1 MTKELLVM
9 ECININGW
17 YNKVRADKNKLN
29 GLSVSTLWA
38 LRKNMKK
45 IAETVDS
52 FNELKASLENE
63 LQEEFF
69 NDEKSEE
76 VTVKGEN
83 GEDTPA
89 RKVKDEYFNDYQK
102 KINELNGKLN
112 ELAMTK
118 ESYDFASINMDKEIE
133 RLNVDCNLDMDDLD
147 MLSIFEQN
155 ENEKDAE

>member
-17 YNKVRADKNKLN
+17 YNNVRADKNKLN
-29 GLSVSTLWA
+29 GLSVPTLWA

-76 VTVKGEN
+76 TTVKGTN

-89 RKVKDEYFNDYQK
+89 RKVKNEFFNAYQN

-112 ELAMTK
+112 ELATTK
-118 ESYDFASINMDKEIE
+118 ESYEFTPIDMEKEIE
-133 RLNVDCNLDMDDLD
+133 RLNTDCNLDMDDLD
-147 MLSIFEQN
+147 MLSVFEQ
-155 ENEKDAE
+155 NEKDAE

>member
-17 YNKVRADKNKLN
+17 YNQIRADKNKLN

-52 FNELKASLENE
+52 FNELKSSLENE

-76 VTVKGEN
+76 TMVKNEN

-89 RKVKDEYFNDYQK
+89 RKVKDEYFTEYQN

-112 ELAMTK
+112 ELAITK
-118 ESYDFASINMDKEIE
+118 ESYEFTPIDMEKEIE
-133 RLNVDCNLDMDDLD
+133 RINVDCNLDMDDLD

-155 ENEKDAE
+155 EKEAE

>member
-17 YNKVRADKNKLN
+17 YNKVRADKNKLK

-38 LRKNMKK
+38 LRKNIKK

-89 RKVKDEYFNDYQK
+89 RKIKDEYFDDYQK
-102 KINELNGKLN
+102 KIDELNGKLN
-112 ELAMTK
+112 ELAITK
-118 ESYDFASINMDKEIE
+118 ESYDFASIDMDKEIE

-147 MLSIFEQN
+147 MLSIFE
-155 ENEKDAE
+155 

>member
-76 VTVKGEN
+76 TIVKGDN
-83 GEDTPA
+83 GEETPA
-89 RKVKDEYFNDYQK
+89 RKVKDEFFNAYQN
-102 KINELNGKLN
+102 KIKELNGKLN
-112 ELAMTK
+112 ELAVTK
-118 ESYDFASINMDKEIE
+118 ESFEFTPINMENEIE
-133 RLNVDCNLDMDDLD
+133 RINVDCNLDMDDLD

-155 ENEKDAE
+155 EKDAE

>member
-17 YNKVRADKNKLN
+17 YNQIRADKNKLN

-76 VTVKGEN
+76 TIVKGDN
-83 GEDTPA
+83 GENTPA
-89 RKVKDEYFNDYQK
+89 RKVKDEYFGAYQN
-102 KINELNGKLN
+102 KIRELNGKLN
-112 ELAMTK
+112 ELAITK
-118 ESYDFASINMDKEIE
+118 ESFDFTPINMENEIE
-133 RLNVDCNLDMDDLD
+133 RLNTDCNLNMDDLD
-147 MLSIFEQN
+147 MLSVFEQ
-155 ENEKDAE
+155 NEKDAE

>member
-17 YNKVRADKNKLN
+17 YNQVRTDKNKLH
-29 GLSVSTLWA
+29 GLSVPTLWA

-76 VTVKGEN
+76 TIVKGTN

-89 RKVKDEYFNDYQK
+89 RKVKDEYFDAYQN

-112 ELAMTK
+112 ELAITK
-118 ESYDFASINMDKEIE
+118 ESYEFTPIDMEKEIE
-133 RLNVDCNLDMDDLD
+133 RLNTDCNLDMDDLD
-147 MLSIFEQN
+147 MLSVFEQ
-155 ENEKDAE
+155 NEKDAE

>member
-17 YNKVRADKNKLN
+17 YNQVRTDKNKLN
-29 GLSVSTLWA
+29 GLSVPTLWA

-69 NDEKSEE
+69 NDEKSEA
-76 VTVKGEN
+76 TIVKGTN

-89 RKVKDEYFNDYQK
+89 RKVKDEYFTAYQN

-112 ELAMTK
+112 ELATTK
-118 ESYDFASINMDKEIE
+118 ESYEFTPIDMEKEIE
-133 RLNVDCNLDMDDLD
+133 RLNTDCNLDMDDLD
-147 MLSIFEQN
+147 MLSVFEQ
-155 ENEKDAE
+155 NEKDAE

>member
-1 MTKELLVM
+1 MTKKLLVM

-17 YNKVRADKNKLN
+17 YNKIRADKNKLN

-45 IAETVDS
+45 IAETVDF

-102 KINELNGKLN
+102 KINELNRKLN
-112 ELAMTK
+112 ELAITK
-118 ESYDFASINMDKEIE
+118 ESYDFTSIDMDKEIE
-133 RLNVDCNLDMDDLD
+133 RLNIDCNLDMDDLD

-155 ENEKDAE
+155 EKDAE

>member
-17 YNKVRADKNKLN
+17 YNQIRADKNKLN

-52 FNELKASLENE
+52 FNELKASLEKE

-76 VTVKGEN
+76 TVVKGEN

-102 KINELNGKLN
+102 KINELNSKLN

-118 ESYDFASINMDKEIE
+118 ESYDFSAIDMDKEVE
-133 RLNVDCNLDMDDLD
+133 RLNIDCNLDMDDLD
-147 MLSIFEQN
+147 ILSIFEQN
-155 ENEKDAE
+155 EKDAE

>member
-29 GLSVSTLWA
+29 GLSVPTLWA

-45 IAETVDS
+45 IAETVES

-76 VTVKGEN
+76 TTVKGEN

-89 RKVKDEYFNDYQK
+89 RKVKDEYFDAYQK

-112 ELAMTK
+112 ELAITK
-118 ESYDFASINMDKEIE
+118 ESYEFTPIDMDKEME
-133 RLNVDCNLDMDDLD
+133 RLNIDCNLDIDDLD

-155 ENEKDAE
+155 EKDAE

>member
-17 YNKVRADKNKLN
+17 YNQVRADKNKLN
-29 GLSVSTLWA
+29 GLSVPTLWA

-45 IAETVDS
+45 IAETVES
-52 FNELKASLENE
+52 FNDLKSSLENE

-76 VTVKGEN
+76 TMIKGEN

-89 RKVKDEYFNDYQK
+89 RKVKDEYFNAYQD
-102 KINELNGKLN
+102 KIKELNGKLN
-112 ELAMTK
+112 ELAITK
-118 ESYDFASINMDKEIE
+118 ESYEFTPIDMEREVE
-133 RLNVDCNLDMDDLD
+133 RLDTDCNLNMDDLD

-155 ENEKDAE
+155 EKDAE

>member
-76 VTVKGEN
+76 ITVKGEN

-102 KINELNGKLN
+102 NINELNGKLN

>member
-17 YNKVRADKNKLN
+17 YNNIRTDKNKLN
-29 GLSVSTLWA
+29 GLSVATLWA

-45 IAETVDS
+45 ITETVDS
-52 FNELKASLENE
+52 FNELKSSLENE

-69 NDEKSEE
+69 NNEKSEE
-76 VTVKGEN
+76 TIIKGSN
-83 GEDTPA
+83 GEETPA
-89 RKVKDEYFNDYQK
+89 RKVKDEYFTAYQN

-118 ESYDFASINMDKEIE
+118 ESYDFTPINMENEIE
-133 RLNVDCNLDMDDLD
+133 RLNTDCNLNMDDLD
-147 MLSIFEQN
+147 MLSVFEQ
-155 ENEKDAE
+155 NEKDAE

>member
-29 GLSVSTLWA
+29 GLSVPTLWA

-45 IAETVDS
+45 IAETVES

-76 VTVKGEN
+76 TTVKGEN

-89 RKVKDEYFNDYQK
+89 RKVKDEYFDAYQK

-112 ELAMTK
+112 ELAITK
-118 ESYDFASINMDKEIE
+118 ESYEFTPIDMDKEME
-133 RLNVDCNLDMDDLD
+133 RLNIDCNLDMDDLD

-155 ENEKDAE
+155 EKDAE

>member
-17 YNKVRADKNKLN
+17 YNKIRADKNKLN

-69 NDEKSEE
+69 NNEKSEE

-89 RKVKDEYFNDYQK
+89 RKVKDEYFTAYQK

-112 ELAMTK
+112 ELAITK
-118 ESYDFASINMDKEIE
+118 ENFEFTPINMENEIE
-133 RLNVDCNLDMDDLD
+133 RLNADCNLDMDDLD
-147 MLSIFEQN
+147 MLSVFEQ
-155 ENEKDAE
+155 NEKDAE

>member
-69 NDEKSEE
+69 NEEKSEE

-89 RKVKDEYFNDYQK
+89 RKVKDEYFTAYQK

-112 ELAMTK
+112 ELAITK
-118 ESYDFASINMDKEIE
+118 ENFEFTPINMENEIE
-133 RLNVDCNLDMDDLD
+133 RLNTDCNLNMDDLD
-147 MLSIFEQN
+147 ILSVFE
-155 ENEKDAE
+155 

>member
-45 IAETVDS
+45 ITETVDS
-52 FNELKASLENE
+52 FNELKASLEKE

-76 VTVKGEN
+76 TVVKGSN

-89 RKVKDEYFNDYQK
+89 RKVKDEYFGDYQK
-102 KINELNGKLN
+102 KINELNSKLN
-112 ELAMTK
+112 ELALTK
-118 ESYDFASINMDKEIE
+118 ESYDFSAIDMDKEVE
-133 RLNVDCNLDMDDLD
+133 RLNTDCNLDMDDLD
-147 MLSIFEQN
+147 ILSIFEQN
-155 ENEKDAE
+155 EKDAE

>member
-17 YNKVRADKNKLN
+17 YNQIRADKNKLN

-45 IAETVDS
+45 ITETVDS
-52 FNELKASLENE
+52 FNELKSSLENE

-76 VTVKGEN
+76 TMVKDEN

-89 RKVKDEYFNDYQK
+89 RKVKDEYFTEYQN

-112 ELAMTK
+112 ELAITK
-118 ESYDFASINMDKEIE
+118 ESYEFTPIDMEKEIE
-133 RLNVDCNLDMDDLD
+133 RINVDCNLDMDDLD

-155 ENEKDAE
+155 EKEAE

>member
-29 GLSVSTLWA
+29 GLSVPTLWA

-45 IAETVDS
+45 IAETVES

-76 VTVKGEN
+76 TTVKGEN

-89 RKVKDEYFNDYQK
+89 RKVKDEYFDAYQK

-112 ELAMTK
+112 ELAITK
-118 ESYDFASINMDKEIE
+118 ESYEFTPIDMEKEIE
-133 RLNVDCNLDMDDLD
+133 RLNTDCNLNMDDLD
-147 MLSIFEQN
+147 MLSVFEQ
-155 ENEKDAE
+155 NEKDAE

>member
-17 YNKVRADKNKLN
+17 YNQIRADKNKLN

-52 FNELKASLENE
+52 FNELKSSLENE

-76 VTVKGEN
+76 TIVKNEN

-89 RKVKDEYFNDYQK
+89 RKVKDEYFTEYQN

-112 ELAMTK
+112 ELAITK
-118 ESYDFASINMDKEIE
+118 ESYEFTPIDMEKEIE
-133 RLNVDCNLDMDDLD
+133 RINVDCNLDMDDLD

-155 ENEKDAE
+155 EKEAE

>member
-17 YNKVRADKNKLN
+17 YNQIRADKNKLN

-76 VTVKGEN
+76 TIVKGEN

-89 RKVKDEYFNDYQK
+89 RKVKDEYFNAYQN
-102 KINELNGKLN
+102 KIRELNGKLN
-112 ELAMTK
+112 ELAITK
-118 ESYDFASINMDKEIE
+118 ESYEFTPIDMEKEIE
-133 RLNVDCNLDMDDLD
+133 RLNTDCNLNMDDLD
-147 MLSIFEQN
+147 MLSVFEQ
-155 ENEKDAE
+155 NEKDAE

>member
-17 YNKVRADKNKLN
+17 YNKVRADKNKLK

-89 RKVKDEYFNDYQK
+89 RKIKDKYFDDYQK
-102 KINELNGKLN
+102 KIDELNGKLN
-112 ELAMTK
+112 ELAITK
-118 ESYDFASINMDKEIE
+118 ESYDFASIDMDKEIE

-155 ENEKDAE
+155 EKDAE

>member
-17 YNKVRADKNKLN
+17 YNSIRADKNKLN

-69 NDEKSEE
+69 NNEKSEE
-76 VTVKGEN
+76 TIVKGSN

-89 RKVKDEYFNDYQK
+89 RKVKDEYFDAYQN
-102 KINELNGKLN
+102 KIKELNGKLN
-112 ELAMTK
+112 ELAITK
-118 ESYDFASINMDKEIE
+118 ESFEFTPINMENEIE
-133 RLNVDCNLDMDDLD
+133 RLDTDCNLNMDDLD
-147 MLSIFEQN
+147 MLSVFEQN
-155 ENEKDAE
+155 EKDA

>member
-45 IAETVDS
+45 ITETVDS
-52 FNELKASLENE
+52 FNELKASLEKE

-76 VTVKGEN
+76 TVVKGNN

-89 RKVKDEYFNDYQK
+89 RKVKDEFFGEYQK
-102 KINELNGKLN
+102 KINELNNKLN
-112 ELAMTK
+112 ELALTK
-118 ESYDFASINMDKEIE
+118 ESYDFSAIDMDKEVE
-133 RLNVDCNLDMDDLD
+133 RLNTDCNLDMDDLD
-147 MLSIFEQN
+147 ILSIFEQN
-155 ENEKDAE
+155 EKDAE

>member
-17 YNKVRADKNKLN
+17 YNQIRADKNKLN

-76 VTVKGEN
+76 TVVKGSN

-89 RKVKDEYFNDYQK
+89 RKVKDEYFDAYQN
-102 KINELNGKLN
+102 KIKELNGKLN
-112 ELAMTK
+112 ELAITK
-118 ESYDFASINMDKEIE
+118 ESYDFTPINMEKEIE
-133 RLNVDCNLDMDDLD
+133 RLDTDCNLNMDDLD
-147 MLSIFEQN
+147 MLSVFEQQ
-155 ENEKDAE
+155 NEKDAE